1 LPLAG
6 TYSASKSAAL
16 TLAKTLRAKLKST
29 GTHVVAVMPVQADTK
44 LGGLMPEPK
53 LRPSQVA
60 VEALDAVDSGPEEVF
75 PGELSKMA
83 HQRFK
88 TDPAAV
94 QAMLSQ
100 RFHSVA

>member
-1 LPLAG
+1 MSWPPACR
-6 TYSASKSAAL
+6 SRPIQKRFFR
-16 TLAKTLRAKLKST
+16 RA
-29 GTHVVAVMPVQADTK
+29 
-44 LGGLMPEPK
+44 LMPEPK